1 MIQVEPKRV
10 IPGTTAEIIEREKFS
25 SVLLVGYKLESVGV
39 LLPAGE
45 ESWPENKA
53 NRKKN
58 IYGNERFMTSWKH
71 LMHLS
76 AVHGLLNYK
85 SL

>member
-10 IPGTTAEIIEREKFS
+10 IPGTTAEITEREKFS
-25 SVLLVGYKLESVGV
+25 SVLLVGYKLESIGV

-53 NRKKN
+53 NRKKKM
-58 IYGNERFMTSWKH
+58 EMRDS
-71 LMHLS
+71 
-76 AVHGLLNYK
+76 
-85 SL
+85 